1 MRVVLSLSF
10 IILVVLSVVNA
21 KFLVAASKDP
31 IEIKKEVLALEKD
44 KQASK
49 KDDAEKDEDQKKGQD
64 FGSPG
69 NLSEQ
74 AAASM
79 ASVTAGTFVMSDG
92 VTQTYSSK

>member
-1 MRVVLSLSF
+1 MRVILSLSF
-10 IILVVLSVVNA
+10 ILLVVLSVVNA

-31 IEIKKEVLALEKD
+31 IEIKKEVLSLEKD

-74 AAASM
+74 VAASI
-79 ASVTAGTFVMSDG
+79 APVTAGTFVMSDG